1 MPADIL
7 IVDADAAAAQVTRAI
22 VQRAAPGAQLAV
34 VAGLQAAYRELQRA
48 LPDVLIIDPSP
59 HPLAGVELAA
69 VVKRRHPDGQVIVL
83 ASAPTAAL
91 RRQMQG
97 LGVDLYLEKPAPLL
111 VEDVRR
117 LFQRYR
123 RVELAERAGDRQD
136 AA

>member
-1 MPADIL
+1 MPAQIL

-22 VQRAAPGAQLAV
+22 VERAAPAARLAV
-34 VAGLQAAYRELQRA
+34 APDLRAAYRELQRE

-59 HPLAGVELAA
+59 HPLAGVELVAA
-69 VVKRRHPDGQVIVL
+69 VKRRTPHGQVIVL
-83 ASAPTAAL
+83 ASAPTAGL

-111 VEDVRR
+111 VDEVRR
-117 LFQRYR
+117 LLQRGR
-123 RVELAERAGDRQD
+123 RDRQD

>member
-1 MPADIL
+1 MPAQIL

-22 VQRAAPGAQLAV
+22 VERAAPAARLAV
-34 VAGLQAAYRELQRA
+34 APDLRAAYRELQRE

-59 HPLAGVELAA
+59 HPLAGVELVAA
-69 VVKRRHPDGQVIVL
+69 VKRRTPHGQVIVL
-83 ASAPTAAL
+83 ASVPTAGL

-111 VEDVRR
+111 VDEVRR
-117 LFQRYR
+117 LLQRGR
-123 RVELAERAGDRQD
+123 RDRQD